1 MEPKPSEEEQ
11 MNAHPKFVESYFPK
25 YESGPLI
32 ESTLGDLMLKNAAE
46 APDRLALIEGAAD
59 PAKRRRWTY
68 RQLVDEAL
76 SCARGLLEHF
86 QPGERVGLLA
96 PETPEWV
103 IFQHGMSFAG
113 IVIVPINPAYTARE
127 VAFILDNAGAAGVV
141 YANES
146 RGKDLAAVV
155 REVQGQLGGLDTAI
169 NVADLVKL
177 QAKGDPARQLPKQ
190 QPDDVMQIQYTSGTT
205 GFPKG
210 ACLHHRGVINA
221 AHFIVERAAFPK
233 GGVWLN
239 SMPMFHIGGS
249 VVSEIGT
256 FSRQGTFVLMRAFD
270 PALFLELIEAEKV
283 NCSLIVPT
291 MILALLNHPDAKTR
305 DLSSFNSILSGAA
318 AVPEALVKRAKKEM
332 NVEFAIMYGQTESNG
347 PFLETFTSDS
357 DELQSQ
363 TIGRPI
369 PHVEVKVVDIATL
382 KTTRV
387 NTVGEYWVRGFNT
400 MKEYFGQPEAT
411 RAALTEDG
419 WLRTGDLG
427 TMDENG
433 YFRITGRLKEMI
445 IRGGMNLY
453 PSEIESILFEH
464 ADVGQV
470 AVIGLPDEIWGETV
484 AAVILPKRPDDPPA
498 PETLWAHCRQNLSPQ
513 KTPEHWIFVREYP
526 LTATGKIQKNVL
538 LDWYREGRLTPVA
551 WSRPERDSKVA

>member
-1 MEPKPSEEEQ
+1 
-11 MNAHPKFVESYFPK
+11 MNAQPKFTESYFPK
-25 YESGPLI
+25 YETGPLI

-46 APDRLALIEGAAD
+46 VPDRLALIEGAAD
-59 PAKRRRWTY
+59 PAMRRRWTY

-76 SCARGLLEHF
+76 ACARGLLRHF
-86 QPGERVGLLA
+86 EPGERVGLLA

-103 IFQHGMSFAG
+103 IFQHAMSFAG
-113 IVIVPINPAYTARE
+113 LVVVPINPAYTTRE
-127 VAFILDNAGAAGVV
+127 VAFILGNARAAGVV
-141 YANES
+141 HADES
-146 RGKDLAAVV
+146 RGKDLAAIV
-155 REVQGQLGGLDTAI
+155 REVQGQLGHLRRAI
-169 NVADLVKL
+169 NVADLGRL
-177 QAKGDPARQLPKQ
+177 QAEGDPARALPVLT
-190 QPDDVMQIQYTSGTT
+190 PGDVLQIQYTSGTT

-249 VVSEIGT
+249 VVSEIGV
-256 FSRQGTFVLMRAFD
+256 FSRQGTFALMRTFD
-270 PALFLELIEAEKV
+270 PGLFLELIEAERV

-305 DLSSFNSILSGAA
+305 DLSSFNSILSGAS
-318 AVPEALVKRAKKEM
+318 AVPEALVKRAKQEFR
-332 NVEFAIMYGQTESNG
+332 VEFAIMYGQTESNG
-347 PFLETFTSDS
+347 PFLETFTTDS
-357 DELQSQ
+357 DELQAQ

-369 PHVEVKVVDIATL
+369 PHVEVKVVDVGTL
-382 KTTRV
+382 ETVPV

-400 MKEYFGQPEAT
+400 MKQYYEQPEAT

-453 PSEIESILFEH
+453 PSEIEGVLFQHE
-464 ADVGQV
+464 DVAQV
-470 AVIGLPDEIWGETV
+470 AVIGLPDDTWGETV
-484 AAVILPKRPDDPPA
+484 AAVVLPKNLDNPPP
-498 PETLWAHCRQNLSPQ
+498 PELLWAYCRKNLSPQ

-526 LTATGKIQKNVL
+526 MTATGKIQKNIL
-538 LDWYREGRLTPVA
+538 LDWCREGRLTPVA
-551 WSRPERDSKVA
+551 WARPERDSKVA

>member
-1 MEPKPSEEEQ
+1 
-11 MNAHPKFVESYFPK
+11 MNAHPKFIESYYPK
-25 YESGPLI
+25 YETGSLI
-32 ESTLGDLMLKNAAE
+32 ESTLGDLMMKNARE
-46 APDRLALIEGAAD
+46 VPDRLALIEGVAD
-59 PAKRRRWTY
+59 PAQRRRWTY

-76 SCARGLLEHF
+76 SCARGLMKHF
-86 QPGERVGLLA
+86 SRGERIGLLA

-103 IFQHGMSFAG
+103 IFQHAMSFAG
-113 IVIVPINPAYTARE
+113 LIVVPINPSYTARE
-127 VAFILDNAGAAGVV
+127 VAFILGNAKAAGVV
-141 YANES
+141 HADES
-146 RGKDLAAVV
+146 RGKNLTAIVM
-155 REVQGQLGGLDTAI
+155 EVQGQLDHLRKAI
-169 NVADLVKL
+169 NVRDLAQL
-177 QAKGDPARQLPKQ
+177 QAEGDPKQPLPVQ
-190 QPDDVMQIQYTSGTT
+190 DPGEVMQIQYTSGTT

-221 AHFIVERAAFPK
+221 AHFIVERAAFPM

-239 SMPMFHIGGS
+239 SMPMFHIGGA

-256 FSRQGTFVLMRAFD
+256 FSRQGTFVLMRSFD

-291 MILALLNHPDAKTR
+291 MILALLNHPDAKKR

-318 AVPEALVKRAKKEM
+318 AVPEALVKRAKKEFK
-332 NVEFAIMYGQTESNG
+332 VEFAIMYGQTESNG
-347 PFLETFTSDS
+347 PFLETFTDDS

-369 PHVEVKVVDIATL
+369 PHVEVKVVDVTTFATVP
-382 KTTRV
+382 V

-400 MKEYFGQPEAT
+400 MKEYYGQPEAT
-411 RAALTEDG
+411 RATLTEDG

-464 ADVGQV
+464 ADVAQV
-470 AVIGLPDEIWGETV
+470 AVIGLPDEKWGETV
-484 AAVILPKRPDDPPA
+484 AAVILPKNPDSPPR
-498 PETLWAHCRQNLSPQ
+498 PETLWSYCRENLSPQ
-513 KTPEHWIFVREYP
+513 KTPEHWVFVREYP
-526 LTATGKIQKNVL
+526 MTATGKIQKNVL
-538 LDWYREGRLTPVA
+538 LDWYKEGRLAPVG
-551 WSRPERDSKVA
+551 WSRPERDSKVG

>member
-1 MEPKPSEEEQ
+1 MTAQ
-11 MNAHPKFVESYFPK
+11 QKFTESYFPK
-25 YESGPLI
+25 YETKPLI
-32 ESTLGDLMLKNAAE
+32 ESTLGDLMLKNARE
-46 APDRLALIEGAAD
+46 APDRLALVEGVAD
-59 PAKRRRWTY
+59 PSKRRRWTY
-68 RQLVDEAL
+68 RQLVEDAQA
-76 SCARGLLEHF
+76 CARGLLKHF
-86 QPGERVGLLA
+86 KPGDRIGLLA

-113 IVIVPINPAYTARE
+113 LILVPINPAFTARE
-127 VAFILDNAGAAGVV
+127 ISYILENAGAAGVV

-146 RGKDLAAVV
+146 RGKDLAAIVK
-155 REVQGQLGGLDTAI
+155 ELQSKLDHLKVAI
-169 NVADLVKL
+169 NVADLDKL
-177 QAKGDPARQLPKQ
+177 KAEGDPGLDLPKLN
-190 QPDDVMQIQYTSGTT
+190 PTDMIQIQYTSGTT

-221 AHFIVERAAFPK
+221 ANMIVERADFPM
-233 GGVWLN
+233 GGIWLN
-239 SMPMFHIGGS
+239 TMPMFHIGGA

-256 FSRQGTFVLMRAFD
+256 FARQGTFVLMQAFD

-318 AVPEALVKRAKKEM
+318 TVPEALVKRAKAEFGTD
-332 NVEFAIMYGQTESNG
+332 FAIMYGQTESNG

-357 DELQSQ
+357 DELQAQ

-369 PHVEVKVVDIATL
+369 EHVEVKVVDVQTL
-382 KTTRV
+382 ETVPV
-387 NTVGEYWVRGFNT
+387 NTIGEWWVRGFNT
-400 MKEYFGQPEAT
+400 MKEYFAQPDAT

-427 TMDENG
+427 TMDEDG

-453 PSEIESILFEH
+453 PSEIENILFQHE
-464 ADVGQV
+464 AISQV
-470 AVIGLPDEIWGETV
+470 AVIGLPDDVWGETV
-484 AAVILPKRPDDPPA
+484 GAVILANDKENPPA
-498 PETLWAHCRQNLSPQ
+498 PDELWHYCRANLSPQ
-513 KTPEHWIFVREYP
+513 KTPEHWFFVHSFP

-538 LDWYREGRLTPVA
+538 LEWYSEGRLTPVE
-551 WSRPERDSKVA
+551 WVRPERHSKIA

>member
-1 MEPKPSEEEQ
+1 MTAQ
-11 MNAHPKFVESYFPK
+11 QKFTLSYFPK
-25 YESGPLI
+25 YETGPLI

-46 APDRLALIEGAAD
+46 VPDRIALIEGIAD
-59 PAKRRRWTY
+59 PSQRRRWTY
-68 RQLVDEAL
+68 RQLVDDARA
-76 SCARGLLEHF
+76 CARGLLNHF
-86 QPGERVGLLA
+86 KPGDRVGLLA

-103 IFQHGMSFAG
+103 IFQHAMSFAG
-113 IVIVPINPAYTARE
+113 LIIVPINPAYTARE
-127 VAFILDNAGAAGVV
+127 VAFILGNAKAAGVV

-146 RGKDLAAVV
+146 RGKDLAAIVK
-155 REVQGQLGGLDTAI
+155 EVQGKLDHLRVAMNI
-169 NVADLVKL
+169 ADLDKL
-177 QAKGDPARQLPKQ
+177 QAEGNPAQDLPRQDPR
-190 QPDDVMQIQYTSGTT
+190 DVMQLQYTSGTT

-221 AHFIVERAAFPK
+221 AHFIVERAAFPI

-249 VVSEIGT
+249 VVSEIGV

-305 DLSSFNSILSGAA
+305 NLSSFNSILSGAA
-318 AVPEALVKRAKKEM
+318 AVPEALVKRAKEEFK
-332 NVEFAIMYGQTESNG
+332 VEFAIMYGQTESNG
-347 PFLETFTSDS
+347 PFLETFTTDS

-369 PHVEVKVVDIATL
+369 PHVEVKVVDPATCETL
-382 KTTRV
+382 PV
-387 NTVGEYWVRGFNT
+387 NTIGEYWVRGFNT
-400 MKEYFGQPEAT
+400 MREYYGQPEAT
-411 RAALTEDG
+411 KAALTEDG

-453 PSEIESILFEH
+453 PSEIENVLFEH
-464 ADVGQV
+464 PEVAQV
-470 AVIGLPDEIWGETV
+470 AVIGLPDETWGETV
-484 AAVILPKRPDDPPA
+484 AAVILPKNPDNPPA
-498 PETLWAHCRQNLSPQ
+498 PAELWTYCRQSLSPQ
-513 KTPEHWIFVREYP
+513 KTPEYWVFVREYP

-538 LDWYREGRLTPVA
+538 LDWYKEGRLTPVS
-551 WSRPERDSKVA
+551 WGRPERDSKIA

>member
-1 MEPKPSEEEQ
+1 MTAQ
-11 MNAHPKFVESYFPK
+11 QKFTTSYFPR
-25 YESGPLI
+25 YETGPLI
-32 ESTLGDLMLKNAAE
+32 DCTLGDLMRKNAAE
-46 APDRLALIEGAAD
+46 VPDRLALVEGAAD

-68 RQLVDEAL
+68 AQLVDEAL
-76 SCARGLLEHF
+76 ACARGLLKHF
-86 QPGERVGLLA
+86 KPGDRVGLLA

-113 IVIVPINPAYTARE
+113 LVMVPINPAYTARE
-127 VAFILDNAGAAGVV
+127 VAFILGNSKAAGVV

-155 REVQGQLGGLDTAI
+155 RDVTGTLAGLHTI
-169 NVADLVKL
+169 NVDELAQL
-177 QAKGDPARQLPKQ
+177 QAQGDPAQELPAQEPGDMLQL
-190 QPDDVMQIQYTSGTT
+190 QYTSGTT

-210 ACLHHRGVINA
+210 ACLHHRGVINS
-221 AHFIVERAAFPK
+221 AHFIVERAAFPT

-239 SMPMFHIGGS
+239 SMPMFHIGGA
-249 VVSEIGT
+249 VVSEIGVY
-256 FSRQGTFVLMRAFD
+256 SRQGTFILMRTFD
-270 PALFLELIEAEKV
+270 PALFLELIEAEGV

-291 MILALLNHPDAKTR
+291 MILALLNHPDAQTR

-318 AVPEALVKRAKKEM
+318 AVPEALVKRAKKEFA
-332 NVEFAIMYGQTESNG
+332 VEFAIMYGQTESNG
-347 PFLETFTSDS
+347 PFLETFTTDS

-369 PHVEVKVVDIATL
+369 PHVEVKVVDLNTL
-382 KTTRV
+382 ETLPV
-387 NTVGEYWVRGFNT
+387 NAVGEYWVRGFNT
-400 MKEYFGQPEAT
+400 MTGYYGEPEAT
-411 RAALTEDG
+411 KLAVTEDG

-453 PSEIESILFEH
+453 PSEIESVIFEH
-464 ADVGQV
+464 DDVAQV
-470 AVIGLPDEIWGETV
+470 AVIGLPDDTWGETV
-484 AAVILPKRPDDPPA
+484 AAVVLAKNLDAPPA
-498 PETLWAHCRQNLSPQ
+498 PELLWSYCRQNLSPQ

-526 LTATGKIQKNVL
+526 LTATGKVQKNIL
-538 LDWYREGRLTPVA
+538 LEWYREGRLVPTA

>member
-1 MEPKPSEEEQ
+1 MTAQ
-11 MNAHPKFVESYFPK
+11 PKFEQSYYPK
-25 YESGPLI
+25 TEAGTLI
-32 ESTLGDLMLKNAAE
+32 ETTLGDLMLKNAAE
-46 APDRLALIEGAAD
+46 VPDRMALIEGAAD
-59 PAKRRRWTY
+59 PQKRRRWTY
-68 RQLVDEAL
+68 RQLVDEAM
-76 SCARGLLEHF
+76 SCARGLLNHF
-86 QPGERVGLLA
+86 KPGDRVGLLA

-113 IVIVPINPAYTARE
+113 LIIVPINPAYTARE
-127 VAFILDNAGAAGVV
+127 VAFILGNAGAAGVV
-141 YANES
+141 HARES
-146 RGKDLAAVV
+146 RGKDLSAVV
-155 REVQGQLGGLDTAI
+155 REVKGQLDHLHTSID
-169 NVADLVKL
+169 VDDLAAL
-177 QAKGDPARQLPKQ
+177 QASGDSALELPKQ
-190 QPDDVMQIQYTSGTT
+190 DPGQVMQIQYTSGTT

-239 SMPMFHIGGS
+239 SMPMFHIGGA
-249 VVSEIGT
+249 VVSEIGV
-256 FSRQGTFVLMRAFD
+256 FSRQGTFVLMKSFD

-291 MILALLNHPDAKTR
+291 MILALLNHPDSKIR

-332 NVEFAIMYGQTESNG
+332 QVEFAIMYGQTESNG
-347 PFLETFTSDS
+347 PFLETFTTDS

-369 PHVEVKVVDIATL
+369 PHVEVKVVDVVTL
-382 KTTRV
+382 QTVPV

-400 MKEYFGQPEAT
+400 MQGYYGQEEAT
-411 RAALTEDG
+411 RAAITEDG

-464 ADVGQV
+464 DGVAQV
-470 AVIGLPDEIWGETV
+470 AVIGLPDETWGETV
-484 AAVILPKRPDDPPA
+484 AAVIMPKNPEAPPE
-498 PETLWAHCRQNLSPQ
+498 PEALWAFCRQNLSPQ
-513 KTPEHWIFVREYP
+513 KTPEHWIFVKEYP

-538 LDWYREGRLTPVA
+538 RDMCAEGKLTPVGWA
-551 WSRPERDSKVA
+551 RPERDSKVA

>member
-1 MEPKPSEEEQ
+1 
-11 MNAHPKFVESYFPK
+11 MNAHPKFTESYFPK
-25 YESGPLI
+25 YETGPLI
-32 ESTLGDLMLKNAAE
+32 ESTLGDLMLRNAE
-46 APDRLALIEGAAD
+46 VVPDRLALIEGAAD
-59 PAKRRRWTY
+59 PSQRRRWSY
-68 RQLVDEAL
+68 RQLVDEVLA
-76 SCARGLLEHF
+76 CARGLLKHF
-86 QPGERVGLLA
+86 KPGDRVGLLA

-113 IVIVPINPAYTARE
+113 LIIVPINPAYTARE
-127 VAFILDNAGAAGVV
+127 VAFILGNAKAAGVV
-141 YANES
+141 YADES
-146 RGKDLAAVV
+146 RGKNLAAVV
-155 REVQGQLGGLDTAI
+155 QEMQAQLDHLHTAV
-169 NVADLVKL
+169 NVADLAAL
-177 QAKGDPARQLPKQ
+177 QAAGDPATPLPEQ
-190 QPDDVMQIQYTSGTT
+190 DPGQVMQIQYTSGTT

-221 AHFIVERAAFPK
+221 AHFIVERAAFPI

-239 SMPMFHIGGS
+239 SMPMFHIGGA
-249 VVSEIGT
+249 VVSEIGV
-256 FSRQGTFVLMRAFD
+256 FSRQGTFVLMRSFD
-270 PALFLELIEAEKV
+270 PGLFLELIEAEKV

-305 DLSSFNSILSGAA
+305 DLTSFNSILSGAA
-318 AVPEALVKRAKKEM
+318 AVPEALVKRAKAEL

-347 PFLETFTSDS
+347 PFLETFTTDS

-369 PHVEVKVVDIATL
+369 PHVEVKVVDVVTMQTAP
-382 KTTRV
+382 V

-400 MKEYFGQPEAT
+400 MTGYYGQPEAS

-464 ADVGQV
+464 ADVAQV
-470 AVIGLPDEIWGETV
+470 AVIGVADDTWGETV
-484 AAVILPKRPDDPPA
+484 AAVILPKNPEAPPSPDV
-498 PETLWAHCRQNLSPQ
+498 LWSYCRKNLSPQ
-513 KTPEHWIFVREYP
+513 KTPEHWIFVNEYP
-526 LTATGKIQKNVL
+526 MTATGKIQKNVL
-538 LDWYREGRLTPVA
+538 RDWCAEGKLQPVT
-551 WSRPERDSKVA
+551 WRRPDRDSKVA

>member
-1 MEPKPSEEEQ
+1 MTAQ
-11 MNAHPKFVESYFPK
+11 QKFTTSYFPR
-25 YESGPLI
+25 YETGPLI
-32 ESTLGDLMLKNAAE
+32 DCTLGDLMRKNAAE
-46 APDRLALIEGAAD
+46 VPDRLALVEGAAD
-59 PAKRRRWTY
+59 PARRRRWTY
-68 RQLVDEAL
+68 AQLVDEAL
-76 SCARGLLEHF
+76 ACARGLLRHF
-86 QPGERVGLLA
+86 KPGDRVGLLA

-113 IVIVPINPAYTARE
+113 LVMVPINPAYTARE
-127 VAFILDNAGAAGVV
+127 VAFILGNSQAAGVV
-141 YANES
+141 HANES
-146 RGKDLAAVV
+146 RGKDLTAVV
-155 REVQGQLGGLDTAI
+155 REVTGTIAGLHTI
-169 NVADLVKL
+169 NVDDLAKL
-177 QAKGDPARQLPKQ
+177 QAQGDPSQELPAQKPGDMLQL
-190 QPDDVMQIQYTSGTT
+190 QYTSGTT

-221 AHFIVERAAFPK
+221 AHFIVERAAFPQ

-239 SMPMFHIGGS
+239 SMPMFHIGGA
-249 VVSEIGT
+249 VVSEIGV
-256 FSRQGTFVLMRAFD
+256 FSRQGTFILMRTFD
-270 PALFLELIEAEKV
+270 PALFLELIEAEGV

-291 MILALLNHPDAKTR
+291 MILALLNHPDAQTR

-318 AVPEALVKRAKKEM
+318 AVPEALVKRAKKEF

-347 PFLETFTSDS
+347 PFLETFTTDS

-369 PHVEVKVVDIATL
+369 PHVEVKVVDLNTL
-382 KTTRV
+382 ETLPV
-387 NTVGEYWVRGFNT
+387 NAVGEYWVRGFNT
-400 MKEYFGQPEAT
+400 MAGYYGEPEAT
-411 RAALTEDG
+411 KATVTEDG

-453 PSEIESILFEH
+453 PSEIESVIFEH
-464 ADVGQV
+464 DDVAQV
-470 AVIGLPDEIWGETV
+470 AVIGLPDETWGETV
-484 AAVILPKRPDDPPA
+484 AAVVLPKNHDLPPA
-498 PETLWAHCRQNLSPQ
+498 PEVLWNYCRQNLSPQ

-526 LTATGKIQKNVL
+526 LTATGKVQKNIL
-538 LDWYREGRLTPVA
+538 LEWYREGRLVPTV

>member
-1 MEPKPSEEEQ
+1 
-11 MNAHPKFVESYFPK
+11 MNAHLKFIESHYPKFD
-25 YESGPLI
+25 SGPLI

-46 APDRLALIEGAAD
+46 VPDRLALIEGAPD

-76 SCARGLLEHF
+76 SCARGLLKHF
-86 QPGERVGLLA
+86 KPGDRVGLLA

-113 IVIVPINPAYTARE
+113 IIIVPINPAYTARE
-127 VAFILDNAGAAGVV
+127 VAFILGNAGAAGVV
-141 YANES
+141 HAKES
-146 RGKDLAAVV
+146 RGKNLAAVV
-155 REVQGQLGGLDTAI
+155 EEVKGQLSHLHTSID
-169 NVADLVKL
+169 VDDLAQL
-177 QAKGDPARQLPKQ
+177 QASGDPKQELPKQ
-190 QPDDVMQIQYTSGTT
+190 HPEQMMQIQYTSGTT

-221 AHFIVERAAFPK
+221 AHFIVERAAFPM

-239 SMPMFHIGGS
+239 SMPMFHIGGA
-249 VVSEIGT
+249 VVSEIGVY
-256 FSRQGTFVLMRAFD
+256 SRQGTFVLMKAFD
-270 PALFLELIEAEKV
+270 PGLFLELIEAEKV

-291 MILALLNHPDAKTR
+291 MILALLNHPDSKTR

-332 NVEFAIMYGQTESNG
+332 KVEFAIMYGQTESNG
-347 PFLETFTSDS
+347 PFLETFTTDS

-369 PHVEVKVVDIATL
+369 PHVEVRVVDVGTL
-382 KTTRV
+382 ETCPV
-387 NTVGEYWVRGFNT
+387 NTIGEYWVRGFNT
-400 MKEYFGQPEAT
+400 MQGYYGQAEAT

-427 TMDENG
+427 MMDEDG

-464 ADVGQV
+464 DDVAQV
-470 AVIGLPDEIWGETV
+470 AVVGTPDETWGETV
-484 AAVILPKRPDDPPA
+484 TAVVMAKNPEAPPTPDV
-498 PETLWAHCRQNLSPQ
+498 LWAWCRKNLSPQ
-513 KTPEHWIFVREYP
+513 KTPENWIFVKEYP
-526 LTATGKIQKNVL
+526 MTATGKIQKNVL
-538 LDWYREGRLTPVA
+538 REMCADGKLKPVDWA
-551 WSRPERDSKVA
+551 RPERDSKVA

>member
-1 MEPKPSEEEQ
+1 MTAQ
-11 MNAHPKFVESYFPK
+11 IKFVESYFPR
-25 YESGPLI
+25 YDSGPLI
-32 ESTLGDLMLKNAAE
+32 DGTLGDLMLRNAAE
-46 APDRLALIEGAAD
+46 VPDRLALIEGAAD

-68 RQLVDEAL
+68 RQFVDEAL
-76 SCARGLLEHF
+76 ACARGLLKHF
-86 QPGERVGLLA
+86 KPGERVGLLA
-96 PETPEWV
+96 PETPEWA

-113 IVIVPINPAYTARE
+113 LIIVPINPAYTARE
-127 VAFILDNAGAAGVV
+127 VAFILGNAGAAGIVH
-141 YANES
+141 ADES
-146 RGKDLAAVV
+146 RGKDLVAVV
-155 REVQGQLGGLDTAI
+155 KEVQAQLSHVRHAI
-169 NVADLVKL
+169 NVADLAAL
-177 QAKGDPARQLPKQ
+177 QAEGDPAQELPKQ
-190 QPDDVMQIQYTSGTT
+190 DPGDVMQIQYTSGTT

-221 AHFIVERAAFPK
+221 AHFIVERAAFPI

-239 SMPMFHIGGS
+239 SMPMFHIGGA
-249 VVSEIGT
+249 VVSEIGV
-256 FSRQGTFVLMRAFD
+256 FSRQGTFVLMRNFD

-318 AVPEALVKRAKKEM
+318 AVPEALVKRAKKEF

-347 PFLETFTSDS
+347 PFLETFTTDS

-369 PHVEVKVVDIATL
+369 PHVEVKVVDIGTL
-382 KTTRV
+382 ETLPV
-387 NTVGEYWVRGFNT
+387 NQVGEYWVRGFNT
-400 MKEYFGQPEAT
+400 MKEYYGQPEAT
-411 RAALTEDG
+411 RATLTDDG

-453 PSEIESILFEH
+453 PSEIESVLFEH
-464 ADVGQV
+464 PDIAQV
-470 AVIGLPDEIWGETV
+470 AVVGLPDETWGETV
-484 AAVILPKRPDDPPA
+484 AAVILPKSQDNPPR
-498 PETLWAHCRQNLSPQ
+498 PETLWAYCRQNLSPQ
-513 KTPEHWIFVREYP
+513 KTPEHWIFVKEYP

-538 LDWYREGRLTPVA
+538 LEWCKDGKLSATA
-551 WSRPERDSKVA
+551 WTRPERDSKVA

>member
-1 MEPKPSEEEQ
+1 
-11 MNAHPKFVESYFPK
+11 MNAQKKFVESYFPK
-25 YESGPLI
+25 YENGPLI
-32 ESTLGDLMLKNAAE
+32 ESTLGDLMLKNARE
-46 APDRLALIEGAAD
+46 VPDRLALIEGVAD

-76 SCARGLLEHF
+76 ACARGLLEHF
-86 QPGERVGLLA
+86 KPGDRVGLLA

-113 IVIVPINPAYTARE
+113 LVIVPINPAYTARE
-127 VAFILDNAGAAGVV
+127 VAFILGNAGAAGVV

-146 RGKDLAAVV
+146 RGKNLAEIV
-155 REVQGQLGGLDTAI
+155 REVQGQLDHLKVAI
-169 NVADLVKL
+169 NVDDLAKL
-177 QAKGDPARQLPKQ
+177 QAEGKPDRALPVQDPG
-190 QPDDVMQIQYTSGTT
+190 DVMQIQYTSGTT

-221 AHFIVERAAFPK
+221 AHFIVERAAFPM

-239 SMPMFHIGGS
+239 SMPMFHIGGA
-249 VVSEIGT
+249 VVSEIGV

-318 AVPEALVKRAKKEM
+318 AVPEALVKRAKKEFA
-332 NVEFAIMYGQTESNG
+332 VEFAIMYGQTESNG
-347 PFLETFTSDS
+347 PFLETFTTDS
-357 DELQSQ
+357 DELQST

-369 PHVEVKVVDIATL
+369 PHVEVKVVDVATL
-382 KTTRV
+382 ETLPV
-387 NTVGEYWVRGFNT
+387 NQIGEYWVRGFNT
-400 MKEYFGQPEAT
+400 MKEYYGQAEAT

-464 ADVGQV
+464 DDVAQV
-470 AVIGLPDEIWGETV
+470 AVIGLPDDTWGETV
-484 AAVILPKRPDDPPA
+484 AAVILPKNPDSPPS
-498 PETLWAHCRQNLSPQ
+498 PETLWGYCRKNLSPQ

-538 LDWYREGRLTPVA
+538 LDWYKDGKLTPHD

>member
-1 MEPKPSEEEQ
+1 
-11 MNAHPKFVESYFPK
+11 MNAHPKFIESYFPK
-25 YESGPLI
+25 NETGQLI
-32 ESTLGDLMLKNAAE
+32 ESTLGDLMLKNAQE
-46 APDRLALIEGAAD
+46 APERLALIEGVAD
-59 PAKRRRWTY
+59 PALRRRWTY
-68 RQLVDEAL
+68 RQLVDESLA
-76 SCARGLLEHF
+76 CARGLMQHF
-86 QPGERVGLLA
+86 SRGERVGLLA

-103 IFQHGMSFAG
+103 IFQHAMSFAG
-113 IVIVPINPAYTARE
+113 LIIVPINPAYTARE
-127 VAFILDNAGAAGVV
+127 VAFILGNARAAGVV
-141 YANES
+141 YADES
-146 RGKDLAAVV
+146 RGKNLAAIVK
-155 REVQGQLGGLDTAI
+155 EVQGQLDHLRKAI
-169 NVADLVKL
+169 NVADLATL
-177 QAKGDPARQLPKQ
+177 QAEGDPDQVLPVQ
-190 QPDDVMQIQYTSGTT
+190 DPGDVMQIQYTSGTT

-239 SMPMFHIGGS
+239 SMPMFHIGGA

-256 FSRQGTFVLMRAFD
+256 FSRQGTFVLMRSFD

-318 AVPEALVKRAKKEM
+318 AVPEALVKRAKQEF

-347 PFLETFTSDS
+347 PFLETFTDDS

-369 PHVEVKVVDIATL
+369 PHVEVKVVDIATFE
-382 KTTRV
+382 TVPV

-400 MKEYFGQPEAT
+400 MKEYYAQPEAT
-411 RAALTEDG
+411 HATLMEGG

-464 ADVGQV
+464 ADVAQV
-470 AVIGLPDEIWGETV
+470 AVIGLPDEKWGETV
-484 AAVILPKRPDDPPA
+484 AAVILPKNPDGQPNPDV
-498 PETLWAHCRQNLSPQ
+498 LWAHCRNNLSPQ

-526 LTATGKIQKNVL
+526 MTATGKIQKNVL
-538 LDWYREGRLTPVA
+538 LDWYKEGKLTPVA
-551 WSRPERDSKVA
+551 WSRPDRDSKVA

>member
-1 MEPKPSEEEQ
+1 
-11 MNAHPKFVESYFPK
+11 MNAQPKFTESYFPK
-25 YESGPLI
+25 YETGPLI
-32 ESTLGDLMLKNAAE
+32 ESTLGDLMLRNAAE
-46 APDRLALIEGAAD
+46 VPDRLALIEGAAD
-59 PAKRRRWTY
+59 PAMRRRWTY

-76 SCARGLLEHF
+76 ACARGLLRHF
-86 QPGERVGLLA
+86 EPGERVGLLA

-103 IFQHGMSFAG
+103 IFQHAMSFAG
-113 IVIVPINPAYTARE
+113 LVMVPINPAYTARE
-127 VAFILDNAGAAGVV
+127 VAFILGNARAAGVV
-141 YANES
+141 HADES

-155 REVQGQLGGLDTAI
+155 REVQGQLGHLRRAI
-169 NVADLVKL
+169 NVSDLGRL
-177 QAKGDPARQLPKQ
+177 QAEGDPARALPVLT
-190 QPDDVMQIQYTSGTT
+190 PGDVLQIQYTSGTT

-249 VVSEIGT
+249 VVSEIGV
-256 FSRQGTFVLMRAFD
+256 FSRQGTFALMRTFD
-270 PALFLELIEAEKV
+270 PGLFLELIEAERV

-305 DLSSFNSILSGAA
+305 DLSSFNSILSGAS
-318 AVPEALVKRAKKEM
+318 AVPEALVKRAKQEFR
-332 NVEFAIMYGQTESNG
+332 VEFAIMYGQTESNG
-347 PFLETFTSDS
+347 PFLETFTTDS
-357 DELQSQ
+357 DELQAQ

-369 PHVEVKVVDIATL
+369 PHVEVKVVDVGTL
-382 KTTRV
+382 ETVPV

-400 MKEYFGQPEAT
+400 MKQYYEQPEAT

-453 PSEIESILFEH
+453 PSEIEGVLFQHE
-464 ADVGQV
+464 DVAQV
-470 AVIGLPDEIWGETV
+470 AVIGLPDDTWGETV
-484 AAVILPKRPDDPPA
+484 AAVVLPKNLDNPPP
-498 PETLWAHCRQNLSPQ
+498 PELLWAYCRKNLSPQ

-526 LTATGKIQKNVL
+526 MTATGKIQKNIL
-538 LDWYREGRLTPVA
+538 LDWCREGRLTPVA
-551 WSRPERDSKVA
+551 WARPERDSKVA

>member
-1 MEPKPSEEEQ
+1 MIAQ
-11 MNAHPKFVESYFPK
+11 QKFTTSYFPR
-25 YESGPLI
+25 YETGPLI
-32 ESTLGDLMLKNAAE
+32 DCTLGDLMRKNAAE
-46 APDRLALIEGAAD
+46 VPDRLALVEGAAD

-68 RQLVDEAL
+68 VQLVDEAL
-76 SCARGLLEHF
+76 ACARGLLKHF
-86 QPGERVGLLA
+86 KPGDRVGLLA

-113 IVIVPINPAYTARE
+113 LVMVPINPAYTARE
-127 VAFILDNAGAAGVV
+127 VAFILGNSQAAGVV

-155 REVQGQLGGLDTAI
+155 REVTGTLSDLHAI
-169 NVADLVKL
+169 NVDDLARL
-177 QAKGDPARQLPKQ
+177 QAQGDLAQELPAQKPEDMLQL
-190 QPDDVMQIQYTSGTT
+190 QYTSGTT

-221 AHFIVERAAFPK
+221 AHFIVERAAFPR

-239 SMPMFHIGGS
+239 SMPMFHIGGA
-249 VVSEIGT
+249 VVSEIGV
-256 FSRQGTFVLMRAFD
+256 FSRQGTFILMRTFD
-270 PALFLELIEAEKV
+270 PALFLELIEAEGV

-291 MILALLNHPDAKTR
+291 MILALLNHPDAQTR

-318 AVPEALVKRAKKEM
+318 AVPEALVKRAKKEF

-347 PFLETFTSDS
+347 PFLETFTTDS

-369 PHVEVKVVDIATL
+369 PHVEVKVVDLNTL
-382 KTTRV
+382 ETLPV
-387 NTVGEYWVRGFNT
+387 NAVGEYWVRGFNT
-400 MKEYFGQPEAT
+400 MAGYYGEPEAT
-411 RAALTEDG
+411 KLTVTEDG

-453 PSEIESILFEH
+453 PSEIESVIFEH
-464 ADVGQV
+464 DDVAQV
-470 AVIGLPDEIWGETV
+470 AVIGLPDETWGETV
-484 AAVILPKRPDDPPA
+484 AAVVLPKNHDAPPA
-498 PETLWAHCRQNLSPQ
+498 PEVLWSYCRQNLSPQ

-526 LTATGKIQKNVL
+526 LTATGKVQKNIL
-538 LDWYREGRLTPVA
+538 LEWYREGRLVPTV

>member
-1 MEPKPSEEEQ
+1 MSAQ
-11 MNAHPKFVESYFPK
+11 PKFTESYFPK
-25 YESGPLI
+25 VDSGPLI
-32 ESTLGDLMLKNAAE
+32 DGTVGDLMLRNAAE
-46 APDRLALIEGAAD
+46 APDRLALIEGSPD
-59 PAKRRRWTY
+59 PAGRRRWTY
-68 RQLVDEAL
+68 KQLVDEAL
-76 SCARGLLEHF
+76 ACARGLLAYF
-86 QPGERVGLLA
+86 KPGERVGLLA

-113 IVIVPINPAYTARE
+113 LIIVPINPAFTARE
-127 VAFILDNAGAAGVV
+127 VGFILGNSEASGIV

-146 RGKDLAAVV
+146 RGKDLAAIVKD
-155 REVQGQLGGLDTAI
+155 VQTQFPHIRHAI
-169 NVADLVKL
+169 NVADLAAL
-177 QAKGDPARQLPKQ
+177 QAKGDPAQELPKQ
-190 QPDDVMQIQYTSGTT
+190 DPGDVMQIQYTSGTT

-239 SMPMFHIGGS
+239 SMPMFHIGGAI
-249 VVSEIGT
+249 VSEIGT
-256 FSRQGTFVLMRAFD
+256 FSRQGTFVLMRSFD
-270 PALFLELIEAEKV
+270 PGLFLELIEAEKV

-318 AVPEALVKRAKKEM
+318 AVPEALVKRAKKEF

-347 PFLETFTSDS
+347 PFLETFTTDS

-369 PHVEVKVVDIATL
+369 PHVEVRVVDVGTL
-382 KTTRV
+382 ETLPV
-387 NTVGEYWVRGFNT
+387 NQIGEYWVRGFNT
-400 MKEYFGQPEAT
+400 MKEYYRQPEAT

-427 TMDENG
+427 MMDEDG

-464 ADVGQV
+464 PDVAQV
-470 AVIGLPDEIWGETV
+470 AVIGVPDETWGETV
-484 AAVILPKRPDDPPA
+484 AAVILPRDPSKSPSPDA
-498 PETLWAHCRQNLSPQ
+498 LWAYCRKNLSPQ
-513 KTPEHWIFVREYP
+513 KTPEHWIFVKEYP

-538 LDWYREGRLTPVA
+538 LERYRDGQLEPTP
-551 WSRPERDSKVA
+551 WLKPERDSKVA